1 MKILFISQEL
11 IGSGLCLRLVRE
23 GHDVKLFINDPSR
36 KKCLTGFVEKI
47 KDWKKELTWVGKSGL
62 IVFDDVG
69 FGAVQDDLRNKG
81 YKVFGGNAEGDQLE
95 LDRGYAQ
102 RIIHNHRI
110 KILPSFNF
118 KNIDDAINFVKENKG
133 KWVVKQNS
141 HISVLNHVGQLA
153 DGSDVIKA
161 LQTLKKKNIKQVH
174 LQKKV
179 DGVEVGI
186 ARYFNGNDWVGPIEI
201 NHEHKRL
208 LEGDQGPLTAEMGTI
223 MWHSTNESLPLFSET
238 LKKLTPHLQK
248 INYRGDIDI
257 NCIVTKDQ
265 IWPLEL
271 TPRLGTPSTQLHC
284 ELYESSMADLLYAV
298 ATGKKVDVKY
308 KKQYGIVVSL
318 AVPPFPYPPKKKK
331 VQPSLQK
338 NVLFSLKQSLTAA
351 EVNSMHYE
359 EVSKRK
365 NKQGKEE
372 MYWAGEFGYA
382 AYVTAS
388 AKTIPGV
395 QKKAALLVSNVNVPD
410 MICRTDIG
418 DRVYKND
425 LPMLKKW
432 RWI

>member
-23 GHDVKLFINDPSR
+23 GHSLKLFINDPTR

-47 KDWKKELTWVGKSGL
+47 NNWKKELAWVGKDGL

-69 FGAVQDDLRNKG
+69 FGDIQDDLRTKG
-81 YKVFGGNAEGDQLE
+81 YNVFGGSVEGDKLE
-95 LDRGYAQ
+95 IDRGFAQ

-118 KNIDDAINFVKENKG
+118 KKIDDAINFVKENKG
-133 KWVVKQNS
+133 KWVVKQSS
-141 HISVLNHVGQLA
+141 HISVLNHVGQLD
-153 DGSDVIKA
+153 DGSDVLKA
-161 LQTLKKKNIKQVH
+161 LNTLKKKNIKEVH

-208 LEGDQGPLTAEMGTI
+208 CNNDQGPLTAEMGTI
-223 MWHSTNESLPLFSET
+223 MWHSVNESLPLFSET

-257 NCIVTKDQ
+257 NCIVTKDE

-284 ELYESSMADLLYAV
+284 ELYESSIADLLFAV
-298 ATGKKVDVKY
+298 ATGNKVEVKF
-308 KKQYGIVVSL
+308 KKQFGIVVSL
-318 AVPPFPYPPKKKK
+318 AIPPFPYPPKKLK
-331 VQPSLQK
+331 VQPSRQK
-338 NVLFSLKQSLTAA
+338 KVLISFKQNPTQN
-351 EVNSMHYE
+351 EMNSIHFE
-359 EVSKRK
+359 EVSKES
-365 NKQGKEE
+365 NAQGTEK
-372 MYWAGEFGYA
+372 MYWSGEFGYV

-388 AKTIPGV
+388 SKNIKDA
-395 QKKAALLVSNVNVPD
+395 QKKAASHLSNLNIPD
-410 MICRTDIG
+410 AIFRTDIG

-425 LPMLKKW
+425 LPLLKKW
-432 RWI
+432 KWI